1 MNKVNKVFI
10 SYETKTGKSYAE
22 HLKEALEE
30 GNYSSFLADL
40 SIDKG
45 TKWKEEINLALNNCK
60 YFVVVITSLTLRS
73 KEVIKEYKKAMGLK
87 KRIIPCRYSQ
97 LPVTETGTMSELQQ
111 LEFSDKYE
119 LANKVI
125 IELNKINKREEKQ
138 IPIEKDANE
147 FLNRG
152 ILFYNIFN
160 FRKAIDEYEIA
171 LEIFKEI
178 GDKAGES
185 TCYRNLGVAYGS
197 LGDFRKAIEFHEN
210 SLKIDKEIGDK
221 AGESVCYTNLGMA
234 YDGLGNFRKAIEF
247 YLKAEKIFEEIG
259 QKHYLK
265 IVYKNIAVVY
275 EKMNNPEKVEEYK
288 RKAEEI

>member
-1 MNKVNKVFI
+1 MNYNVFI
-10 SYETKTGKSYAE
+10 SYETTTGKSYAE
-22 HLKEALEE
+22 NLKDALKK
-30 GNYSSFLADL
+30 GKYSSFLADL

-45 TKWKEEINLALNNCK
+45 AKWRDEINLALNNCK

-73 KEVIKEYKKAMGLK
+73 EEVIKEYERAMEFK
-87 KRIIPCRYSQ
+87 KRIIPCRYSK
-97 LPVTETGTMSELQQ
+97 LPVSKTERMSELQQ

-125 IELNKINKREEKQ
+125 IELDEINKREEKQ

-197 LGDFRKAIEFHEN
+197 LGDFRKAIEFNEN
-210 SLKIDKEIGDK
+210 SLKIAKEIGDK
-221 AGESVCYTNLGMA
+221 AGESKCYTNLGVA
-234 YDGLGNFRKAIEF
+234 YDDLGDFKKAIVFLENS
-247 YLKAEKIFEEIG
+247 LKIAKEIG
-259 QKHYLK
+259 DKAGESNCYENLGIIYNK
-265 IVYKNIAVVY
+265 LNEGLY
-275 EKMNNPEKVEEYK
+275 EKLFNQSIKL
-288 RKAEEI
+288 

>member
-73 KEVIKEYKKAMGLK
+73 KEVIKEYEKAMGLK

-185 TCYRNLGVAYGS
+185 
-197 LGDFRKAIEFHEN
+197 
-210 SLKIDKEIGDK
+210 
-221 AGESVCYTNLGMA
+221 VCYTNLGMA
-234 YDGLGNFRKAIEF
+234 YDDLGNFRKAIEF